1 MQNNCINCNKLFS
14 NKYNLKRHLD
24 VCLLKNYY
32 KCEFCEDTFSRNYLL
47 LQHLNI
53 CKCKKYKEKI
63 NELED
68 IIQEL
73 KIQIINQ
80 DKNIIINDIDI
91 NIFSINNILEY
102 GKSIGIFICNNNT
115 FLQKIKFKNKK
126 KKIIEYILNNITYI
140 DNGLMLIKFV
150 LNILKNKIVINLYFP
165 INFLVL

>member
-91 NIFSINNILEY
+91 NIFSINNI
-102 GKSIGIFICNNNT
+102 F
-115 FLQKIKFKNKK
+115 
-126 KKIIEYILNNITYI
+126 
-140 DNGLMLIKFV
+140 
-150 LNILKNKIVINLYFP
+150 
-165 INFLVL
+165 